1 MKLSALRQ
9 TIEDAALSA
18 GRSPEEITLVAV
30 SKGRSAQQIRTLYD
44 QGVRD
49 FGENR
54 VQELLPKVEALPKDI
69 RWHFV
74 GRLQRNKAAKVVGPA
89 ALIHSVDTF
98 ELAQKLSNVSEQRA
112 LRTRVLLEVNTS
124 GEETKAGLRPEQW
137 ETLYPKIAP
146 LPGIQVEGVMTMAP
160 QSNDEA
166 LVRRC
171 FARARLLA
179 ETLALPTLSMGM
191 SSDYVW
197 AIEEGATLVRI
208 GSLLF
213 GDL

>member
-1 MKLSALRQ
+1 VKLQALRQ

-18 GRSPEEITLVAV
+18 GRSPDEITLVAV
-30 SKGRSAQQIRTLYD
+30 SKGRSVEQIRLLYD

-54 VQELLPKVEALPKDI
+54 VQELLPKVEALPSDI

-74 GRLQRNKAAKVVGPA
+74 GRLQRNKAAKVVGPT

-98 ELAQKLSNVSEQRA
+98 ELAQKLSDVSEQRM
-112 LRTRVLLEVNTS
+112 LRTRVLLEVNAS
-124 GEETKAGLRPEQW
+124 GEKTKAGLHPEQW
-137 ETLYPKIAP
+137 EALYPNLAQ
-146 LPGIQVEGVMTMAP
+146 LPGIQIEGVMTMAP
-160 QSNDEA
+160 HSDDEA
-166 LVRRC
+166 LVRSC
-171 FARARLLA
+171 FARTRLLA

-213 GDL
+213 GES